1 MSRSG
6 QGRHRAGFFAP
17 GMPRSRADPAAS
29 RSAAV
34 LSGRH
39 PGQHPIERLDL
50 EALAGEVLL
59 IKDPGHFAIDSGLL
73 YVVATAVVGDLEDF
87 EGEIFR
93 PRFAVP
99 CLNVVPYVGHRA
111 APRVMALIRCRR
123 SVHKSAR
130 ISKI

>member
-1 MSRSG
+1 
-6 QGRHRAGFFAP
+6 
-17 GMPRSRADPAAS
+17 MPRSRADPAAS

-59 IKDPGHFAIDSGLL
+59 IKDPGHFVIDSGLL

-87 EGEIFR
+87 EGEVFR
-93 PRFAVP
+93 LTRAREGIRLAV
-99 CLNVVPYVGHRA
+99 VS
-111 APRVMALIRCRR
+111 RVFRTFGLG
-123 SVHKSAR
+123 
-130 ISKI
+130 

>member
-1 MSRSG
+1 LRFRS
-6 QGRHRAGFFAP
+6 
-17 GMPRSRADPAAS
+17 PRSSGFSLRPRKQQSPPHARLAV
-29 RSAAV
+29 AV

-39 PGQHPIERLDL
+39 PGQHPFEGLDIEP
-50 EALAGEVLL
+50 LAGEVLL
-59 IKDPGHFAIDSGLL
+59 IKDPGHFAIDAGLL

-111 APRVMALIRCRR
+111 APRVMALICCRR